1 MTEITHAL
9 IIDAPFD
16 FTGYLAL
23 LIPIIAVSL
32 PAIII
37 LIVFVYESRNK
48 KMKYDTIIEVSK
60 NISDPEEVRD
70 LLESLQDKKKS
81 PIDLRRSG
89 IITIFIGAGLFM
101 LGWIAIGEIL
111 KGVGVLVGLIGV
123 GQMIAGYIYPNQT
136 EEINK
141 AVEDFE
147 KKYLGP
153 ITNENY
159 LSLIF
164 LAGTPAQ
171 TSPGGIFVYFGTI
184 ALEATTAPSPT
195 LHPGLI

>member
-48 KMKYDTIIEVSK
+48 KMKYNTIIEVSK
-60 NISDPEEVRD
+60 NISNPDEVRD

-101 LGWIAIGEIL
+101 IGWIAIGEIL

-123 GQMIAGYIYPNQT
+123 GQMVAGYVYPNQS

-141 AVEDFE
+141 VVEEFE
-147 KKYLGP
+147 KK
-153 ITNENY
+153 
-159 LSLIF
+159 
-164 LAGTPAQ
+164 
-171 TSPGGIFVYFGTI
+171 
-184 ALEATTAPSPT
+184 
-195 LHPGLI
+195 

>member
-101 LGWIAIGEIL
+101 LGWIAIGAIL

-141 AVEDFE
+141 AVENFE
-147 KKYLGP
+147 KK
-153 ITNENY
+153 
-159 LSLIF
+159 
-164 LAGTPAQ
+164 
-171 TSPGGIFVYFGTI
+171 
-184 ALEATTAPSPT
+184 
-195 LHPGLI
+195 

>member
-1 MTEITHAL
+1 MESL
-9 IIDAPFD
+9 IGGLGI
-16 FTGYLAL
+16 

-101 LGWIAIGEIL
+101 LGWIAIGNIL
-111 KGVGVLVGLIGV
+111 EGVGALIALIGI
-123 GQMIAGYIYPNQT
+123 GQMIAGYIYPNQS

-141 AVEDFE
+141 AVENFE
-147 KKYLGP
+147 KK
-153 ITNENY
+153 
-159 LSLIF
+159 
-164 LAGTPAQ
+164 
-171 TSPGGIFVYFGTI
+171 
-184 ALEATTAPSPT
+184 
-195 LHPGLI
+195 

>member
-16 FTGYLAL
+16 FTGNLAL

-48 KMKYDTIIEVSK
+48 KMKYNTIIEVSK
-60 NISDPEEVRD
+60 NISNPDEVRD

-123 GQMIAGYIYPNQT
+123 GQMVAGYVYPNQS

-141 AVEDFE
+141 VVEEFE
-147 KKYLGP
+147 KK
-153 ITNENY
+153 
-159 LSLIF
+159 
-164 LAGTPAQ
+164 
-171 TSPGGIFVYFGTI
+171 
-184 ALEATTAPSPT
+184 
-195 LHPGLI
+195 

>member
-1 MTEITHAL
+1 MIEITHAL

-60 NISDPEEVRD
+60 NISDPEEIRN
-70 LLESLQDKKKS
+70 LIKGLEDNQKKS

-89 IITIFIGAGLFM
+89 VITIFVGAGLFM

-111 KGVGVLVGLIGV
+111 KGVGALVALIGI
-123 GQMIAGYIYPNQT
+123 GQMVAGYIYPNQS

-141 AVEDFE
+141 VVEEFE
-147 KKYLGP
+147 KK
-153 ITNENY
+153 
-159 LSLIF
+159 
-164 LAGTPAQ
+164 
-171 TSPGGIFVYFGTI
+171 
-184 ALEATTAPSPT
+184 
-195 LHPGLI
+195 

>member
-1 MTEITHAL
+1 MTEITNAL

-16 FTGYLAL
+16 FTHNFAL

-48 KMKYDTIIEVSK
+48 KMKYNTIIEVSK
-60 NISDPEEVRD
+60 NISNPDEVRD

-123 GQMIAGYIYPNQT
+123 GQMVAGYVYPNQS

-141 AVEDFE
+141 VVEEFE
-147 KKYLGP
+147 KK
-153 ITNENY
+153 
-159 LSLIF
+159 
-164 LAGTPAQ
+164 
-171 TSPGGIFVYFGTI
+171 
-184 ALEATTAPSPT
+184 
-195 LHPGLI
+195 